1 MCILWY
7 HRNIKVNPTFLGFIK
22 PSGGV
27 NLTPYVLVGL
37 DIKYADW
44 CGWGNPAEFP
54 IFSYSKLVASL
65 SYVRGVI
72 YPSFFM
78 KDIMITYLGY
88 TELTSE
94 FGVSAV

>member
-1 MCILWY
+1 MRFLWY
-7 HRNIKVNPTFLGFIK
+7 YRDIKVNPTFLGFLK

-27 NLTPYVLVGL
+27 KFDPLCPRRM

-65 SYVRGVI
+65 SFKGGI
-72 YPSFFM
+72 SPTFFNVN
-78 KDIMITYLGY
+78 L
-88 TELTSE
+88 
-94 FGVSAV
+94 

>member
-7 HRNIKVNPTFLGFIK
+7 FRDIKVNPTFLGFVK

-44 CGWGNPAEFP
+44 CGWGNPAEFLV
-54 IFSYSKLVASL
+54 FSYSKQVASL
-65 SYVRGVI
+65 SYTGGV
-72 YPSFFM
+72 YDPSFFM
-78 KDIMITYLGY
+78 KDIIITYLGY
-88 TELTSE
+88 TEVTSE
-94 FGVSAV
+94 FGVTDV